1 MESCPTKTGQVHST
15 WGHDMKAMFLGF
27 FAVFAIAYA
36 AYFGLTEVADFSSGA
51 KYSGQAVRME

>member
-1 MESCPTKTGQVHST
+1 MKTGQVHST
-15 WGHDMKAMFLGF
+15 LGHDMKAMFLGF